1 MQRGK
6 LAKKKVQD
14 KRDGIDQQNAATKMQ
29 AIQRGKSQRNQR
41 KAEEGAAQRMQSI
54 QRGRIGRNQANQKK
68 TEFRT
73 AIILQSR
80 IRGWKDRAV
89 ARQKQRAKSM
99 LPIGDGNLH
108 IGDVVKAKV
117 AGDIL
122 YCEGIIIGKSGSD
135 GVDEYDVDFGEGDIQ
150 EHVPKNNIRKVHHW
164 DILEV
169 GDQIKA
175 PVPDMPSLSCDATI
189 QMFEGEV
196 GGENFYT
203 IEFADD
209 GEICKGVRQSVM
221 VKVSSKRTKA
231 VQRWIM
237 GANAISAASAFGDK
251 KWGMYRRL
259 SVSAEPN
266 ALAAKTAN
274 TKINVM

>member
-164 DILEV
+164 DILEEYRV
-169 GDQIKA
+169 ASFG
-175 PVPDMPSLSCDATI
+175 LSRVRGNTHAVI
-189 QMFEGEV
+189 LREG
-196 GGENFYT
+196 
-203 IEFADD
+203 
-209 GEICKGVRQSVM
+209 
-221 VKVSSKRTKA
+221 
-231 VQRWIM
+231 
-237 GANAISAASAFGDK
+237 
-251 KWGMYRRL
+251 
-259 SVSAEPN
+259 
-266 ALAAKTAN
+266 
-274 TKINVM
+274 